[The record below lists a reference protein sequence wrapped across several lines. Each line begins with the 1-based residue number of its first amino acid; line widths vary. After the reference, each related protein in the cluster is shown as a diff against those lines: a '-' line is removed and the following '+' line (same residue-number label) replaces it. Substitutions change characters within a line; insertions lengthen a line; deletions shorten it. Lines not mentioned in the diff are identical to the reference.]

1 MCSITDAS
9 PAPVTAPALAALVE
23 HLHEAATAVTAALS
37 SDPVLL
43 AGAPDALMESM
54 ALELHGSVPDA

>member
-1 MCSITDAS
+1 M
-9 PAPVTAPALAALVE
+9 AALVE